1 MNASCFNIKL
11 FFILLF
17 FIFNQVIFS
26 QEKYVAFFDS
36 DQFEL
41 TTAENTRLKEWI
53 AQNSDSKI
61 ISINGFTDEIGTNLY
76 NDTLSRKRVNFV
88 YELIKG
94 KIKFRN
100 DFKTI
105 GFGETQISSIH
116 HEENRKVEIIY
127 LEAFDIQH
135 EEYIVNDYLIKKK
148 LERLNLNDSS
158 VIYNT
163 TDKNSLIALDKVSVG
178 QILVLNNVEFYR
190 DSDVLLPSAKKELN
204 NWATVFK
211 KKLNI
216 KFVIKGHVCCVA
228 QNNLYLNSLSSRRA
242 QTVLNYLETQGVSKE
257 RMDFVGY
264 GSSKPIYQIPEKN
277 GYEALKNRR
286 VEIQIIEN

>member
-1 MNASCFNIKL
+1 MNTSSCNIKL
-11 FFILLF
+11 FFIII
-17 FIFNQVIFS
+17 FIVFYQVSFS
-26 QEKYVAFFDS
+26 QEKYVALFDS

-41 TTAENTRLKEWI
+41 TAAENTRLKEWI
-53 AQNSDSKI
+53 EQNPNSKI

-76 NDTLSRKRVNFV
+76 NDTLSRKRVDFV

-94 KIKFRN
+94 KIKTRN

-135 EEYIVNDYLIKKK
+135 EDYIVNDYLIKRK
-148 LERLNLNDSS
+148 LERLNLKDSS

-163 TDKNSLIALDKVSVG
+163 TDKDLFIVLDKVPVG
-178 QILVLNNVEFYR
+178 QILILNNVEFYR
-190 DSDVLLPSAKKELN
+190 DSDELLPAAKNELN

-211 KKLNI
+211 NKSNI
-216 KFVIKGHVCCVA
+216 KFVIKGHVCCVV

-242 QTVLNYLETQGVSKE
+242 QSVLNYLETQGVLKE